1 MAINLVTKYLPILDG
16 IYKKQA
22 LTAPLEVNPDNI
34 KFTGANK
41 IELFKM
47 TIDGMGN
54 YSRANGFVKG
64 DVGNTW
70 EEHALTQ
77 DRGRSFVVDSMDNE
91 ETMNML
97 FGKLVGEFFRTK
109 VIPEMDAYRFAK
121 LAGTSG
127 ILAATPADI
136 TPGTTDVAGLI
147 DAAEEAQGDAEVP
160 SEGKLLYVSEL
171 AYRALK
177 SKITRILAN
186 ENGVNTQVEVFN
198 NMIVRRVPKGRFCTG
213 ITMLDGSTSGQLGG
227 GYKFTATTS
236 KPINFMI
243 VHPSAV
249 AAVMK
254 HATNRLFAPN
264 VNQTQDAWKYDY
276 RVYHDIFVEENKVKG
291 IYVHTASTGLAADIV
306 G

>member
-54 YSRANGFVKG
+54 YSRANGFVHG

-70 EEHALTQ
+70 EEHQLTQ

-291 IYVHTASTGLAADIV
+291 IYVHTAATGLAADIV

>member
-1 MAINLVTKYLPILDG
+1 
-16 IYKKQA
+16 
-22 LTAPLEVNPDNI
+22 
-34 KFTGANK
+34 
-41 IELFKM
+41 
-47 TIDGMGN
+47 
-54 YSRANGFVKG
+54 
-64 DVGNTW
+64 
-70 EEHALTQ
+70 
-77 DRGRSFVVDSMDNE
+77 
-91 ETMNML
+91 
-97 FGKLVGEFFRTK
+97 
-109 VIPEMDAYRFAK
+109 MDAYRFAK

-186 ENGVNTQVEVFN
+186 ENGVNTQVEVFD

-249 AAVMK
+249 MQAVKLAMPRIFSPRETQQAVAWQYDFRQYHGAWVK
-254 HATNRLFAPN
+254 HQKAN
-264 VNQTQDAWKYDY
+264 
-276 RVYHDIFVEENKVKG
+276 G
-291 IYVHTASTGLAADIV
+291 IYVNAPTVVSA
-306 G
+306 